1 MYVVNIAE
9 IKAIDAMNI
18 DNLSPGLS
26 FIFFF
31 TILSFF
37 FINANG
43 CVWYVSRR
51 ECTIHLVLASFYSS
65 ISIDF

>member
-9 IKAIDAMNI
+9 IKAIDAINM

-31 TILSFF
+31 AILSFF
-37 FINANG
+37 FICANDENMERLEFQSSQLSNR
-43 CVWYVSRR
+43 YV
-51 ECTIHLVLASFYSS
+51 LY
-65 ISIDF
+65 